1 MTTERDN
8 RAVQAKATTLAD
20 LLREGR
26 FEVPW
31 HQRYYDWSRE
41 NVTELLEDLD
51 EAISAGSEC
60 YFLDSRKIA
69 GVKGDCFQ
77 VNDGQQRLVTFS
89 LICARLARFFNENG
103 DGRCEGYA
111 MRLLFD
117 LPEGHHESLDDA
129 SNLTPRIVPPR
140 NDKANYNLLIRGNE
154 VGANGK
160 LTAAWGVIAN
170 YFEEMD
176 AEQVSAFFDFIM
188 GKIEV
193 VRIDISERIDP
204 NSVFETLNARGKPLS
219 NLDLIRNYFYSFFN
233 ESADEIRRDIV
244 HDNLERARSQ
254 LREERGP
261 TRSSDYMRCYLQC
274 IFGFLPHDRLYRDM
288 KTSIKDEV
296 PDASRR
302 GDYVFNLV
310 DDLTGQPKIELFEAL
325 SNPTA
330 PNDNMFDPH
339 NIFDRFRR
347 DMPPLWRRRKR
358 SLFTLVNE
366 LKHYKVTRTIA
377 FALLNLYLE
386 TPGGQ
391 PRKDAARLV
400 YSRIHLLNSFVMRT
414 AFVARKLEPSLYER
428 AFADLAS
435 RIKSAD
441 AGNLNSI
448 AFREIMD
455 GLDELDVLNDGAFV
469 QNLRQTAMRDNSKAR
484 RFLLGIAYSQQSD
497 LAVVNDRIYTVE
509 HILPRSET
517 HWGGWTGFAEG
528 EHEDNVYR
536 IGNLTLLS
544 AADNRGDSFNRDFDR
559 KRGAFAESAILL
571 TRNIA
576 DTAVWSPDEIQ
587 NRQERLAELAV
598 GVWDLPSD
606 VP

>member
-1 MTTERDN
+1 MTLERDN

-31 HQRYYDWSRE
+31 HQRYYDWSKE

-60 YFLDSRKIA
+60 YFLDSIKLA
-69 GVKGDCFQ
+69 GEKNGYLQ

-89 LICARLARFFNENG
+89 LVCARLARSFNENG
-103 DGRCEGYA
+103 DGRREGYA

-117 LPEGHHESLDDA
+117 LPETHRESLDDA
-129 SNLTPRIVPPR
+129 SRLTPRIAPPR
-140 NDKANYNLLIRGNE
+140 NDRANYNLLIRGNK

-160 LTAAWGVIAN
+160 LTTAWSVIVD
-170 YFEEMD
+170 YFD
-176 AEQVSAFFDFIM
+176 GKSVGQTNAFFDFIT

-193 VRIDISERIDP
+193 VRIDISERLDP
-204 NSVFETLNARGKPLS
+204 NSVFETLNARGKELS

-233 ESADEIRRDIV
+233 ESADETRRDIV
-244 HDNLERARSQ
+244 HGNLERARQQ

-288 KTSIKDEV
+288 KTSVKREV
-296 PDASRR
+296 QNASSR
-302 GDYVFNLV
+302 GDYVFSLV
-310 DDLTGQPKIELFEAL
+310 EDLTDQPKIELFEAL
-325 SNPTA
+325 SNPAETH
-330 PNDNMFDPH
+330 D
-339 NIFDRFRR
+339 IFAAFRR
-347 DMPPLWRRRKR
+347 DMPTMWGRKKR

-386 TPGGQ
+386 TPVGQ
-391 PRKDAARLV
+391 PRKDAAKLV

-414 AFVARKLEPSLYER
+414 AFVARKLEPSHYER

-441 AGNLNSI
+441 AGSLNSI
-448 AFREIMD
+448 AFRDII
-455 GLDELDVLNDGAFV
+455 DELDDLAVLDDGAFI
-469 QNLRQTAMRDNSKAR
+469 QNLHQTAMRDNSKAR

-517 HWGGWTGFAEG
+517 HWGGWTGFADG
-528 EHEDNVYR
+528 AHEDNVYR

-544 AADNRGDSFNRDFDR
+544 AADNKGDSFNRDFDR
-559 KRGAFAESAILL
+559 KRTSFAESSVRI
-571 TRNIA
+571 TRDVANA
-576 DTAVWSPDEIQ
+576 DVWSPDEIQ
-587 NRQERLAELAV
+587 ARQERLANLAV
-598 GVWDLPSD
+598 DVWDLPSN

>member
-1 MTTERDN
+1 MTSERDS

-26 FEVPW
+26 FQVPW
-31 HQRYYDWSRE
+31 HQRYYDWSKE

-51 EAISAGSEC
+51 EAISAGSDC
-60 YFLDSRKIA
+60 YFLDSIKLA
-69 GVKGDCFQ
+69 GKKDGYLQ

-89 LICARLARFFNENG
+89 LVCARLARSFNENG
-103 DGRCEGYA
+103 DGRREGYA
-111 MRLLFD
+111 MRLLFA
-117 LPEGHHESLDDA
+117 LPEGHFESLDDA
-129 SNLTPRIVPPR
+129 SNLEPRITPPR
-140 NDKANYNLLIRGNE
+140 NDKTNYNQLIRGNE

-160 LTAAWGVIAN
+160 LTAAWGVINAH
-170 YFEEMD
+170 FQEKD

-188 GKIEV
+188 EKIEV
-193 VRIDISERIDP
+193 VRIDISERMDP

-233 ESADEIRRDIV
+233 ESADEIRRNTV
-244 HDNLERARSQ
+244 HDSLERARLQ

-274 IFGFLPHDRLYRDM
+274 RFGFLPHDRLYRDM
-288 KTSIKDEV
+288 KTSVKREV
-296 PDASRR
+296 QDASRR
-302 GDYVFNLV
+302 GDYVFSLV
-310 DDLTGQPKIELFEAL
+310 EDLTDQPKIELFEAL
-325 SNPTA
+325 SNPAETH
-330 PNDNMFDPH
+330 D
-339 NIFDRFRR
+339 IFDRFRR

-386 TPGGQ
+386 TPVGQ
-391 PRKDAARLV
+391 PRKDAAKLV
-400 YSRIHLLNSFVMRT
+400 YSRIQLLNSFVMRT
-414 AFVARKLEPSLYER
+414 AFVARKLEPSHYEKE
-428 AFADLAS
+428 FADLAR

-441 AGNLNSI
+441 AGSLNSI
-448 AFREIMD
+448 AFRDII
-455 GLDELDVLNDGAFV
+455 DELDDLDVLDDGAFV
-469 QNLRQTAMRDNSKAR
+469 QNLNQTSMRDNSKAR

-517 HWGGWTGFAEG
+517 HWGGWPGFDEG
-528 EHEDNVYR
+528 GHEDNVYR

-544 AADNRGDSFNRDFDR
+544 AADNKGDSFNRDFDR
-559 KRGAFAESAILL
+559 KRTSFAESSIDI
-571 TRNIA
+571 TRDVANA
-576 DTAVWSPDEIQ
+576 NVWSPDKIQ
-587 NRQERLAELAV
+587 NRQERLANFAV
-598 GVWDLPSD
+598 KVWDLPSD

>member
-1 MTTERDN
+1 MTSERYN
-8 RAVQAKATTLAD
+8 PAVQAKATTLAD
-20 LLREGR
+20 LLRQGR

-60 YFLDSRKIA
+60 YFLDSIKIA
-69 GVKGDCFQ
+69 GAKDGCFQ

-103 DGRCEGYA
+103 DGRREGYA

-129 SNLTPRIVPPR
+129 SNLTPRIAPPR

-160 LTAAWGVIAN
+160 LTAAWRIIAN
-170 YFEEMD
+170 YFD
-176 AEQVSAFFDFIM
+176 GRNAGQVSAFFDFIM
-188 GKIEV
+188 EKIAV

-244 HDNLERARSQ
+244 HDSLERARSQ

-288 KTSIKDEV
+288 KTRVKREV
-296 PDASRR
+296 QDASRR
-302 GDYVFNLV
+302 GDYVFDLV
-310 DDLTGQPKIELFEAL
+310 EDLTDQPKIELFEAL
-325 SNPTA
+325 TNPAETH
-330 PNDNMFDPH
+330 D
-339 NIFDRFRR
+339 IFDGFHR
-347 DMPPLWRRRKR
+347 DMPPRWKSRKR

-391 PRKDAARLV
+391 PRKDAAKLV

-414 AFVARKLEPSLYER
+414 AFVTRKLEPSHYER

-448 AFREIMD
+448 PFREIMD

-484 RFLLGIAYSQQSD
+484 RFLLGIAYSRQSD

-509 HILPRSET
+509 HILPRSGS

-544 AADNRGDSFNRDFDR
+544 AADNKGDSFNRDFAR
-559 KRGAFAESAILL
+559 KRASFAESAIRI

-576 DTAVWSPDEIQ
+576 DAAVWSLDEIQ
-587 NRQERLAELAV
+587 NRQERLANLAA
-598 GVWDLPSD
+598 GVWDLQSD

>member
-1 MTTERDN
+1 MTLAIDN
-8 RAVQAKATTLAD
+8 RAVQAKSTTLAD

-26 FEVPW
+26 FQVPW
-31 HQRYYDWSRE
+31 HQRYYDWDKE

-60 YFLDSRKIA
+60 YFLDSIKIA
-69 GVKGDCFQ
+69 GEKDGYLQ

-89 LICARLARFFNENG
+89 LVCARLARFFNENG
-103 DGRCEGYA
+103 DGRREGYA

-117 LPEGHHESLDDA
+117 LPEYHNESLDDA
-129 SNLTPRIVPPR
+129 SRLAPRIVPPR
-140 NDKANYNLLIRGNE
+140 NDQANYNLLIRGNR

-160 LTAAWGVIAN
+160 LTAAWGIIAD
-170 YFEEMD
+170 YFDEMG
-176 AEQVSAFFDFIM
+176 AGQVNAFFDFIVE
-188 GKIEV
+188 KIAV
-193 VRIDISERIDP
+193 VRIDISDRIDP

-233 ESADEIRRDIV
+233 ESADETRRDIV
-244 HDNLERARSQ
+244 HGNLERARQQ

-288 KTSIKDEV
+288 KTSVKREV
-296 PDASRR
+296 QDASRR

-310 DDLTGQPKIELFEAL
+310 EDLTGQPKIELFEAL
-325 SNPTA
+325 SNPAETHDILA
-330 PNDNMFDPH
+330 A
-339 NIFDRFRR
+339 FRR

-386 TPGGQ
+386 TPVGQ
-391 PRKDAARLV
+391 PRKDAAKLV

-414 AFVARKLEPSLYER
+414 AFVARKLEPSHYER

-441 AGNLNSI
+441 EGNLNSI
-448 AFREIMD
+448 PFRDII
-455 GLDELDVLNDGAFV
+455 DELDDLAVLDDGAFI
-469 QNLRQTAMRDNSKAR
+469 QNLHQTAMRDNSKAR

-528 EHEDNVYR
+528 AHEDNVHR

-544 AADNRGDSFNRDFDR
+544 AADNKGDSFNRDFDR
-559 KRGAFAESAILL
+559 KKTSFAESSVRI
-571 TRNIA
+571 TRDVANA
-576 DTAVWSPDEIQ
+576 NVWSPDEIQ
-587 NRQERLAELAV
+587 ARQERLANLAV
-598 GVWDLPSD
+598 DVWDLSSD